1 MYIQV
6 KKDPMQER
14 LIMRYKVTEEEMGH
28 IMEDWDAEWKIP
40 LTEIEKTKTKHP
52 EVEEV
57 GDDEE
62 EEGQG
67 Q

>member
-14 LIMRYKVTEEEMGH
+14 LIMRYRVTEEEMGH
-28 IMEDWDAEWKIP
+28 IMKDWDAQWKIP
-40 LTEIEKTKTKHP
+40 QIEIEKTKTKHP

-62 EEGQG
+62 EEG
-67 Q
+67 